1 MTPSEASTAPSE
13 GPAAP
18 PDAGAAGRAVQAT
31 AAHQGLPS
39 RLELEAGLVGL
50 PALRRFRVRS
60 LDGGAL
66 VELVCLDDRSFAAV
80 AARLS
85 VVAPEHL
92 DRLVELGL
100 VGSDDL
106 VLVLL
111 AAHGDPPTVTVN
123 LAGPIIVEATGR
135 ARQLVVEDPAFPV
148 RAPLGRA

>member
-1 MTPSEASTAPSE
+1 MTPSEVPATPPSPPAPGPVVE
-13 GPAAP
+13 TPGPAVE
-18 PDAGAAGRAVQAT
+18 AAADRA
-31 AAHQGLPS
+31 LPT
-39 RLELEAGLVGL
+39 RLELPAGLVGL
-50 PALRRFRVRS
+50 PALRRFRVRP
-60 LDGGAL
+60 LDGDAL

-92 DRLVELGL
+92 NRLVELGL

-111 AAHGDPPTVTVN
+111 AAHGDPPAVTVN
-123 LAGPIIVEATGR
+123 LAGPIVVEATGR

-148 RAPLGRA
+148 RAPLGRV